1 MPQFLSEFGKIPIM
15 NKKMA
20 SPRAGNRQPDCYAI
34 GTSDSAVELLVG
46 GIQIE
51 SEESKPNG
59 FLMIW
64 YLGTVASAY
73 RSNVHFFLFLKLND
87 LILWFYTSVDLMN
100 LYNILIIFFGL
111 ILMGIYR
118 FNHFPSF
125 NFKRDCTYNFFFF
138 G

>member
-64 YLGTVASAY
+64 YLGMVAS
-73 RSNVHFFLFLKLND
+73 SKCFSK
-87 LILWFYTSVDLMN
+87 
-100 LYNILIIFFGL
+100 
-111 ILMGIYR
+111 
-118 FNHFPSF
+118 
-125 NFKRDCTYNFFFF
+125 
-138 G
+138 

>member
-34 GTSDSAVELLVG
+34 GTEWFRVELLVG

-64 YLGTVASAY
+64 YLGMVASAS
-73 RSNVHFFLFLKLND
+73 RSNVHFFFFWNLMIWFCGFILQ
-87 LILWFYTSVDLMN
+87 LI
-100 LYNILIIFFGL
+100 
-111 ILMGIYR
+111 
-118 FNHFPSF
+118 
-125 NFKRDCTYNFFFF
+125 
-138 G
+138 